1 MAGVGAS
8 AEVEVAAG
16 DAEDP
21 RPRATGD
28 TVGSEAGT
36 GLLLR
41 TRTTAETGTGTRA
54 ETRAGAADRPRHP
67 TIATAAAARTI
78 ITATRCRAPTPRHPE
93 AILLP
98 GTPHRAG
105 DTSRAM

>member
-1 MAGVGAS
+1 MAGAGVW

-54 ETRAGAADRPRHP
+54 ETRAGADRPRHP